1 MPILT
6 LEEARGNPRAV
17 QVRIATATASRVGA
31 QRAHDLRLGPQPGY
45 VDRDRSHLNRVLIA
59 PETGAGL
66 RAICEDRRAARAT
79 RRAMKSNAAVG
90 VSGIVT
96 FGHMAQGTFGA
107 LTADQQDLAYRDVI
121 ERVAER
127 LGTTL
132 TGLVVHADES
142 APHAHFQLAAY
153 RRDGMPVSSVA
164 KRAVLRDLQ
173 TIAAAVMGNH
183 APGIE
188 RGYSKIGRLQAG
200 ASPAEVVHWSVAE
213 LHDRLPEEIATLR
226 ARIEGLQGQLA
237 ASEEKAA
244 TNERRA
250 EAARRKAEG
259 DEARA
264 EKALK
269 NAAIYERRLDAA
281 RAEGDRLR
289 GEVAA
294 AEARVE
300 AAERAR
306 AEMEAARAAAEAER
320 GAAAREK
327 VAAEEAQGR
336 LDRERAAFEREA
348 DGKAVELA
356 QLEGELDAAIADHM
370 AGTLDLDAEVERR
383 TEAERRRL
391 DRERDALRP
400 TLRAEVEHEMATAR
414 AALDR
419 EAKAQRAERDRL
431 GRVQEA
437 LEAGRAALRE
447 AEGELRRRREAL
459 AEDARRVVADARA
472 IADVAVRAVA
482 GVLTGATRSRGPDD
496 FDVPEAD
503 RAVLDRHGL
512 APVLAGAV
520 ERVARFWADARGQ
533 LDAHR
538 QDEAREAATRAI
550 RTPGMEGP
558 SR

>member
-1 MPILT
+1 M
-6 LEEARGNPRAV
+6 AGNAYAV
-17 QVRIATATASRVGA
+17 QLRIEIVPSLTAAG
-31 QRAHDLRLGPQPGY
+31 QRKHDLRLGAQPGY
-45 VDRDRSHLNRVLIA
+45 VTTTLSVTNRVVLVPLSA
-59 PETGAGL
+59 PEL
-66 RAICEDRRAARAT
+66 RRECERRRANRVT
-79 RRAMKSNAAVG
+79 RRAMKANAGIG
-90 VSGIVT
+90 VRGIIT
-96 FGHMAQGTFGA
+96 FGHKAQPIFERLPSEA
-107 LTADQQDLAYRDVI
+107 QDQAYR
-121 ERVAER
+121 EVAEAAASR

-132 TGLVVHADES
+132 SGLVVHRDES
-142 APHAHFQLAAY
+142 APHAHFQLVGY
-153 RRDGMPVSSVA
+153 CLDGTPVSTVA
-164 KRAVLRDLQ
+164 KRGPLRDCQ
-173 TIAAAVMGNH
+173 TLAAEIMGRH

-188 RGYSKIGRLQAG
+188 RGFSKADRLRG
-200 ASPAEVVHWSVAE
+200 GDSPAEVVHWSVAE

-226 ARIEGLQGQLA
+226 ARIEELQGQLA

-264 EKALK
+264 GKASK
-269 NAAIYERRLDAA
+269 NAAIYERRLEAA

-320 GAAAREK
+320 RAAAREK

-336 LDRERAAFEREA
+336 LDRERSAFEREA
-348 DGKAVELA
+348 DGKAAELT

-419 EAKAQRAERDRL
+419 EAEAQRAERDRL
-431 GRVQEA
+431 GRVREA

-447 AEGELRRRREAL
+447 AEGELHRRREAL
-459 AEDARRVVADARA
+459 AEEARRVVADARA
-472 IADVAVRAVA
+472 VAEAAVRAIA
-482 GVLTGATRSRGPDD
+482 GVLTGATRSRGPDS

-538 QDEAREAATRAI
+538 QDEAREAAARAI